1 MVDPGPRKGSG
12 SMNIDLDIEPTRPAP
27 DPARE
32 PERKHDRDPERTGHR
47 REYDAREPRRGMSER
62 VESMVRDVAAFRAI
76 AQADLIKEQFGGHSY
91 VALKGIAAAERA
103 GWIQR
108 HTAEGP
114 NGGNFTVIVATP
126 AGAAR
131 AAELWANVGRPHQQV
146 LSGAVKPTE
155 LRHDCAVYRAATAA
169 AAQIEAEGGR
179 VVQVRVDAELKG
191 RVASATE
198 RARQAEGRAAAEA
211 TRRRVAAELDLPM
224 ADGKVLFPDAQI
236 EFENGMGRSGRCNVE
251 VASEHYNGPAVRA
264 KAAAG
269 FQMYATAG
277 RAAEFVRR
285 SLAGGVGGGG
295 RGGSSRGRGSREIEV
310 FEI

>member
-1 MVDPGPRKGSG
+1 
-12 SMNIDLDIEPTRPAP
+12 
-27 DPARE
+27 
-32 PERKHDRDPERTGHR
+32 
-47 REYDAREPRRGMSER
+47 MSER

-76 AQADLIKEQFGGHSY
+76 AQADLIKEQFDGHSF
-91 VALKGIAAAERA
+91 VAGRGIAAAERA
-103 GWIQR
+103 GWIER

-131 AAELWANVGRPHQQV
+131 SAELWANVGRPHQQV

-169 AAQIEAEGGR
+169 AAQIAAAGGR

-198 RARQAEGRAAAEA
+198 RARQAEGRAAADA
-211 TRRRVAAELDLPM
+211 ARARAAAELDLPM

-236 EFENGMGRSGRCNVE
+236 EFQDAMGRSGRCNVE
-251 VASEHYNGPAVRA
+251 VASEHYGGGAIRA

-269 FQMYATAG
+269 FQLYAAAG

-285 SLAGGVGGGG
+285 ALAAGGGGG
-295 RGGSSRGRGSREIEV
+295 RSGSRRGGGSREIEV

>member
-1 MVDPGPRKGSG
+1 MVDPGPRKGPG
-12 SMNIDLDIEPTRPAP
+12 NMNIDLDIEPTRPAP
-27 DPARE
+27 DPARA
-32 PERKHDRDPERTGHR
+32 PERTGHR

-108 HTAEGP
+108 HTAAGP

-131 AAELWANVGRPHQQV
+131 AAELWANVGRPHQHV
-146 LSGAVKPTE
+146 VSGAVKPTE

-198 RARQAEGRAAAEA
+198 RARQAEGRAAA
-211 TRRRVAAELDLPM
+211 
-224 ADGKVLFPDAQI
+224 DA
-236 EFENGMGRSGRCNVE
+236 G
-251 VASEHYNGPAVRA
+251 
-264 KAAAG
+264 
-269 FQMYATAG
+269 
-277 RAAEFVRR
+277 
-285 SLAGGVGGGG
+285 AGGGSARPPAGGWQGALSG
-295 RGGSSRGRGSREIEV
+295 CTD
-310 FEI
+310 

>member
-1 MVDPGPRKGSG
+1 
-12 SMNIDLDIEPTRPAP
+12 MNIDLDIEPTRPAP

-32 PERKHDRDPERTGHR
+32 PDRKHDRAPERTGHR

-76 AQADLIKEQFGGHSY
+76 AQADLIQEQFDGHSF
-91 VALKGIAAAERA
+91 VAGRGIAAAERA
-103 GWIQR
+103 GWIER

-114 NGGNFTVIVATP
+114 HGGNFTVIVATP

-131 AAELWANVGRPHQQV
+131 AAERWANVGRPHQHV

-155 LRHDCAVYRAATAA
+155 RRHDCAVYRAATAA
-169 AAQIEAEGGR
+169 AAQIAAAGGR

-198 RARQAEGRAAAEA
+198 RARHAAGRAAADA
-211 TRRRVAAELDLPM
+211 ARARAAAELDLPM
-224 ADGKVLFPDAQI
+224 ADGKVLFLDAQI
-236 EFENGMGRSGRCNVE
+236 EFQDAMGRSGRCNVE
-251 VASEHYNGPAVRA
+251 VASEHYGGGAIRA

-269 FQMYATAG
+269 VQLYAAAG
-277 RAAEFVRR
+277 RAAECVRR
-285 SLAGGVGGGG
+285 ALAAGGGG
-295 RGGSSRGRGSREIEV
+295 RSGSRRGGGSREIEV

>member
-1 MVDPGPRKGSG
+1 
-12 SMNIDLDIEPTRPAP
+12 MNIDLDIEPTRPAP
-27 DPARE
+27 EPGRE
-32 PERKHDRDPERTGHR
+32 PERKHDRAPERTGHR
-47 REYDAREPRRGMSER
+47 REYDAREPRRAMSER
-62 VESMVRDVAAFRAI
+62 VDSMVRDVGAFRAI
-76 AQADLIKEQFGGHSY
+76 ALTDLIKQQFDGHPH
-91 VALKGIAAAERA
+91 VARNGLAAAGRA
-103 GWIQR
+103 GWIER
-108 HTAEGP
+108 HKAEGP
-114 NGGNFTVIVATP
+114 QGGSFTVVVATP

-131 AAELWANVGRPHQQV
+131 AAALWAKVGRPDQQV
-146 LSGAVKPTE
+146 LSGAVKPSE
-155 LRHDCAVYRAATAA
+155 LRHDCAVYRAARAEAA
-169 AAQIEAEGGR
+169 RIEAEGGR
-179 VVQVRVDAELKG
+179 IVQVRVDAELKG

-198 RARQAEGRAAAEA
+198 RARQVEGRDAAEA

-295 RGGSSRGRGSREIEV
+295 RGGSRRGRGSREIEV

>member
-1 MVDPGPRKGSG
+1 MVDPGPRKGPG

-32 PERKHDRDPERTGHR
+32 PERTGHR

-131 AAELWANVGRPHQQV
+131 SAELWANVGRPHQHV
-146 LSGAVKPTE
+146 VSGAVKPTE

-179 VVQVRVDAELKG
+179 VVQVRV
-191 RVASATE
+191 ASATE
-198 RARQAEGRAAAEA
+198 RARHAEGRAAAA
-211 TRRRVAAELDLPM
+211 LDLPM

-236 EFENGMGRSGRCNVE
+236 EFQDAKGRSGRCNVE
-251 VASEHYNGPAVRA
+251 VASDHYNGASVRS

-269 FQMYATAG
+269 FQMYASG
-277 RAAEFVRR
+277 VRAAEFVRR
-285 SLAGGVGGGG
+285 ALASGGGG
-295 RGGSSRGRGSREIEV
+295 AGRSGSRRGGAREIEV